1 VASDFDFH
9 SWADPRVDHGDGD
22 HAERDDDP
30 GFGDATVSFVE
41 PAPDLTASEAV
52 VMPDP
57 FAALEL
63 DAAGAPVAA
72 YVPDELP
79 DDGPPDPEADFYELI
94 L

>member
-1 VASDFDFH
+1 
-9 SWADPRVDHGDGD
+9 
-22 HAERDDDP
+22 
-30 GFGDATVSFVE
+30 
-41 PAPDLTASEAV
+41 
-52 VMPDP
+52 MPDP

-72 YVPDELP
+72 YVPDGLP